1 LLPVHRFCIYD
12 AAKLKWHCVLYNL
25 LLIIRELSAENS
37 GEWLWWRW
45 YHTLLGSLGDCRNA
59 IKSRH
64 HILGIWSGQP
74 QSTMS
79 ATSPVHLK
87 LLLLDLRFAR
97 RWQAS
102 LLSSA
107 IWHRVFPSTFQPI
120 LWPPPFIW
128 TENIN
133 LLTFC
138 RKYQEFA
145 VQIVIVKFNRL
156 PQINSPS
163 SQFKNNH

>member
-1 LLPVHRFCIYD
+1 MYNRMEMIKKKPYSCYYQYIDSAFLMQK
-12 AAKLKWHCVLYNL
+12 KLKWRGVLYNL
-25 LLIIRELSAENS
+25 LLIVRDLSAENS

-64 HILGIWSGQP
+64 HILGIWNGQP

-87 LLLLDLRFAR
+87 LLLWDLRFAR

-102 LLSSA
+102 CCLLPYDAVYLHRRFSRSSG
-107 IWHRVFPSTFQPI
+107 
-120 LWPPPFIW
+120 
-128 TENIN
+128 
-133 LLTFC
+133 LLHLSGQKT
-138 RKYQEFA
+138 
-145 VQIVIVKFNRL
+145 
-156 PQINSPS
+156 
-163 SQFKNNH
+163 